1 MILTCPECASRY
13 FVDDSKVGPEGRV
26 VRCAACGHRWTARN
40 EEPVDL
46 FADAESPSLASQ
58 GEPDPAPS
66 TDDDQAETT
75 AVEDAPVSAPVSEA
89 PPTVPPARAEARRRR
104 REAVVTGVV
113 WAGMAAVMAALIIG
127 ALIFRIDVVRVL
139 PGTAGAYAA
148 VGLPVNTVGLVIDR
162 GSIKAQ
168 PVMKDGRAAVTV
180 TGAIRNITEHAVA
193 APPLSVELLNAQGKR
208 VSGQLAG
215 AHDAKIPPGEV
226 RHFSITFLDPPRT
239 AKDLQIGFATEHGGV
254 KAPIHPDAVH
264 PEPGHEKGAEGHG
277 GGPDVALRGA
287 QETSA
292 ASEAAGQAAPGHES
306 GNKTVPTASHEPA
319 HHE

>member
-40 EEPVDL
+40 EEPADP
-46 FADAESPSLASQ
+46 FADAESPTLASQ
-58 GEPDPAPS
+58 GEPDPAPAAE
-66 TDDDQAETT
+66 DDQAETT
-75 AVEDAPVSAPVSEA
+75 AVEVAPVSE
-89 PPTVPPARAEARRRR
+89 PPSETATTVAPARAAAQRRRR
-104 REAVVTGVV
+104 DAMVTGIV
-113 WAGMAAVMAALIIG
+113 WAGMAALMAALIIG
-127 ALIFRIDVVRVL
+127 ALIFRIDVVRIL

-168 PVMKDGRAAVTV
+168 PVMKNGRAAVTV
-180 TGAIRNITEHAVA
+180 TGAIRNITEHAVV
-193 APPLSVELLNAQGKR
+193 APALSVELLNAEGKR
-208 VSGQLAG
+208 VSGQLAS

-239 AKDLQIGFATEHGGV
+239 AKDLQVGFATEHGGV
-254 KAPIHPDAVH
+254 KAPIHP
-264 PEPGHEKGAEGHG
+264 EPGHSEPAHGKGAESHG
-277 GGPDVALRGA
+277 GEPEVALRGA
-287 QETSA
+287 QQTSA

-306 GNKTVPTASHEPA
+306 GNKTAPTASHEPA